1 MIPGTAV
8 VTVFYAEN
16 AENAEN
22 AEAQRARGV
31 SDFGLSSGLHFH
43 SDPLRHGRFSA

>member
-8 VTVFYAEN
+8 VTVFY

>member
-1 MIPGTAV
+1 MIPGTAG
-8 VTVFYAEN
+8 VTFFYAEN
-16 AENAEN
+16 AQ
-22 AEAQRARGV
+22 AQRARGV